1 MLLVSA
7 LTRNGIDKLLEV
19 IDDKLSINRR
29 EINVNVSWEEGA
41 LLTWLY
47 DRGEVIER
55 KDKNES
61 IELRV
66 RLDPEDIARFESKKI
81 HQA

>member
-1 MLLVSA
+1 
-7 LTRNGIDKLLEV
+7 
-19 IDDKLSINRR
+19 
-29 EINVNVSWEEGA
+29 
-41 LLTWLY
+41 LTWLY
-47 DRGEVIER
+47 DRGEVIGR

-66 RLDPEDIARFESKKI
+66 RLDPEDVARFENKKI